1 MRFALLLN
9 KLNVFF
15 ATTCYENVN
24 CVNSLEQIKT
34 DTFTNEKNVYK
45 YFASDVVSELISTK
59 DNRYSNFSILEKT
72 KTKGIKKNTHIF
84 FRNCVTSTV

>member
-1 MRFALLLN
+1 MFFSQQLVMKTLTVLTVWS
-9 KLNVFF
+9 KLRP
-15 ATTCYENVN
+15 TR
-24 CVNSLEQIKT
+24 LQMKT
-34 DTFTNEKNVYK
+34 NVYK

-84 FRNCVTSTV
+84 SEIA